1 MLLANV
7 VRTSKQVSGTSS
19 RLSKVSVIADLLRQ
33 CALEVVDGT
42 APADEIGLATLYLS
56 GSLRQ
61 RRTGIELSSLSE
73 MPTPP
78 DVGVVTLSE
87 FDTVMQHASELA
99 GAGSSR
105 VRTDLF
111 RGLAARLTTPERVL
125 VLGLLRGG
133 LRQGALESVVMT
145 AVADAGGAA
154 LVDVRRAVAAQGDLP
169 GVAQALLVDG
179 PGALDLFRLTV
190 GRGVSPM
197 LASSA
202 KSVAEALTKTG
213 PAGVEW
219 KLDGI
224 RAQIHKQG
232 NDILVLTRS
241 LDDITDRVP
250 EVVELISSLPMRSAI
265 FDGELIALHSDGR
278 PKPFQK
284 TGSRAA
290 SRVDPMSART
300 QTPLT
305 AFLFDVL
312 HLDGADLIDEP
323 GSVRRGIL
331 ETAVPVVHLTP
342 RLRVDDV
349 ADSEQLDAASAFAA
363 DAVERG
369 HEGVVVKADDATYDM
384 GRRGAG
390 WVKVKPVHT
399 LDLVI
404 LAVERGNGRRS
415 GWLSNIHLGAR
426 DPHGRFGPEDG
437 FVMLGKTFK
446 GLTDEMLRW
455 QSAELPR
462 HAVGPTDG
470 HVLELHPE
478 VVVEIA
484 FDGVQT
490 SPRYPGGWRC
500 ALRGWSGTGRTRWQ
514 ARLTPSRWWRRCTG
528 HDRSYAAHDRLPGH
542 YRDRT
547 ADARRPAQARIGCQ
561 GERSPGAL
569 LARRRRRRR
578 PTGCPGVPKPDQEVR
593 TPGTASCRDVGMR
606 PRRSSR
612 RRDPVAERRPCGV
625 VRWRLRSR

>member
-1 MLLANV
+1 MLLTDV
-7 VRTSKQVSGTSS
+7 VRTSNQVSGTSS
-19 RLSKVSVIADLLRQ
+19 RLSKVSLIADLLRQ
-33 CALEVVDGT
+33 CAALVADGT
-42 APADEIGLATLYLS
+42 APADEVSLATRYLS

-61 RRTGIELSSLSE
+61 RRTGIELASWSE
-73 MPTPP
+73 LPAPP
-78 DVGVVTLSE
+78 DVGVVTLTE
-87 FDTVMQHASELA
+87 LDTVMQQASEMA
-99 GAGSSR
+99 GVGSSR
-105 VRTDLF
+105 KRADLF
-111 RGLAARLTTPERVL
+111 LGLVRRLTAEEREL
-125 VLGLLRGG
+125 MLGLLRGG

-145 AVADAGGAA
+145 AVAKAGGVA
-154 LVDVRRAVAAQGDLP
+154 LADVRRAVAAQGDLA
-169 GVAQALLVDG
+169 GVAQALLVGG
-179 PGALDLFRLTV
+179 PEALDFFRLTV
-190 GRGVSPM
+190 GKGVSPM

-232 NDILVLTRS
+232 NDIRVLTRS

-250 EVVELISSLPMRSAI
+250 EVVDLIRTLPVTSAI

-278 PKPFQK
+278 PKPFQE

-290 SRVDPMSART
+290 SRLDPMVARVRA
-300 QTPLT
+300 PLT
-305 AFLFDVL
+305 TYLFDVL
-312 HLDGADLIDEP
+312 HLGGADLIDEP
-323 GSVRRGIL
+323 GRVRRGVL
-331 ETAVPVVHLTP
+331 ETSVPLAHLTP
-342 RLRVDDV
+342 RLQVDDV
-349 ADSEQLDAASAFAA
+349 AEAAQVDAATAFAD
-363 DAVERG
+363 DAVARG

-384 GRRGAG
+384 GRRGAS

-426 DPHGRFGPEDG
+426 DPQGRFGPKGG

-470 HVLELHPE
+470 YVLQLRPE

-490 SPRYPGGWRC
+490 SPRYPAGL
-500 ALRGWSGTGRTRWQ
+500 ALRF
-514 ARLTPSRWWRRCTG
+514 ARVVR
-528 HDRSYAAHDRLPGH
+528 
-542 YRDRT
+542 YRPDKT
-547 ADARRPAQARIGCQ
+547 ASQADAI
-561 GERSPGAL
+561 EMLEAL
-569 LARRRRRRR
+569 H
-578 PTGCPGVPKPDQEVR
+578 Q
-593 TPGTASCRDVGMR
+593 S
-606 PRRSSR
+606 
-612 RRDPVAERRPCGV
+612 
-625 VRWRLRSR
+625 